1 MTTEPSRRSCHEQL
15 CVPNAQGDDVAE
27 LLAARGAASIIC
39 HLIRSSQPLVVDW
52 GLAALLYMAR
62 ALSDDDEGIKSIA
75 EGVPRKS
82 NVWQSNARKST
93 AWRRTSLPSATTRKM
108 LWRRRDHREITAEI
122 SSPPRLFVGCTP
134 GARSRRIPRV

>member
-1 MTTEPSRRSCHEQL
+1 MTTEPSRRSSREQL

-108 LWRRRDHREITAEI
+108 LWRRRDHTEIAAEIT
-122 SSPPRLFVGCTP
+122 SRSPPRSH
-134 GARSRRIPRV
+134 RDRREIVRWLHA